1 MMKKLILAAAGLALS
16 APVLADQG
24 HRNNRGHG
32 YGHDRHVVVHKHH
45 YVQHRPAR
53 VYHAPVYHYRPAP
66 RPVYVVRHAP
76 PPPAVVYHQSH
87 SNAGA
92 ALLVGA
98 ILGGAI
104 VHSVVTGG
112 Y

>member
-1 MMKKLILAAAGLALS
+1 MLKKLTILAAALAVS
-16 APVLADQG
+16 APAFADRG
-24 HRNNRGHG
+24 HRGHG
-32 YGHDRHVVVHKHH
+32 NDRHVVVYKHH
-45 YVQHRPAR
+45 YVQHRPA
-53 VYHAPVYHYRPAP
+53 PVVHHYYRPAP
-66 RPVYVVRHAP
+66 RPVYVVRQAP
-76 PPPAVVYHQSH
+76 PAPVVYHQSH

>member
-1 MMKKLILAAAGLALS
+1 MLKKLILAATGLALS
-16 APVLADQG
+16 APVLADHG
-24 HRNNRGHG
+24 HGDYRG
-32 YGHDRHVVVHKHH
+32 YGHGKRIVVHERYVVQRPV
-45 YVQHRPAR
+45 YVQ
-53 VYHAPVYHYRPAP
+53 HYRPAP

-76 PPPAVVYHQSH
+76 PPPVVYHQSH

>member
-1 MMKKLILAAAGLALS
+1 MLKKLILAIAGLALT
-16 APVLADQG
+16 APAFADRG
-24 HRNNRGHG
+24 HGHGHG
-32 YGHDRHVVVHKHH
+32 YGHKHRVVVHERHVVH
-45 YVQHRPAR
+45 HRP
-53 VYHAPVYHYRPAP
+53 VYVRHYHPAP

-76 PPPAVVYHQSH
+76 PPPVVVHHHSH
-87 SNAGA
+87 PHAGA

>member
-1 MMKKLILAAAGLALS
+1 MLKKLILTAAGLALS

-24 HRNNRGHG
+24 HRDHRGHG
-32 YGHDRHVVVHKHH
+32 YAHGKRVVVHERYVVQRPV
-45 YVQHRPAR
+45 YVQ
-53 VYHAPVYHYRPAP
+53 HYRPAP

>member
-1 MMKKLILAAAGLALS
+1 MLKKLTILAAALAVS
-16 APVLADQG
+16 APAFADRG
-24 HRNNRGHG
+24 HRGHG
-32 YGHDRHVVVHKHH
+32 HDRHDRHVVVHKHH
-45 YVQHRPAR
+45 YVQHRPA
-53 VYHAPVYHYRPAP
+53 PVYHYYRPAP